1 MSPQLSY
8 GLDPLLR
15 NSSEKLVSQSM
26 GTLQLNRSCSRGNNS
41 DNSDNSRSDDSDN
54 SDNSDRTDNSDQF
67 AIKVPSLTTGQVTNC
82 IWVTDLNE
90 QLNLAFCFS
99 VHIKLFLLLLHL
111 QPWAVATLVTTPFLQ
126 FFDNSDNSDNCDI
139 SDRSDNS
146 DNANKHKSATRVS
159 TRTFNQLKRCRMT

>member
-1 MSPQLSY
+1 
-8 GLDPLLR
+8 
-15 NSSEKLVSQSM
+15 M
-26 GTLQLNRSCSRGNNS
+26 GTLQLNRSSSKGNNF

-54 SDNSDRTDNSDQF
+54 SDNSHRSDNSDQF

-90 QLNLAFCFS
+90 QLNLDCLTPFCFS
-99 VHIKLFLLLLHL
+99 VHIKLFLLLLQL
-111 QPWAVATLVTTPFLQ
+111 QPWAVATLITTPFLR
-126 FFDNSDNSDNCDI
+126 FSDNSDNSDNCDI

-159 TRTFNQLKRCRMT
+159 TRTFNQMIRCRIK